1 MTAKKSTPTQHDACG
16 SSGPDRATLPR
27 DEELDATVALLSASA
42 HPTRLLVLL
51 ALIRHGELCA
61 GDLHQLAGIEQSA
74 MSHQLRVL
82 RDARLVKTERRG
94 KHVVYELHD
103 HHISHIIND
112 ALAHAVER

>member
-1 MTAKKSTPTQHDACG
+1 
-16 SSGPDRATLPR
+16 
-27 DEELDATVALLSASA
+27 
-42 HPTRLLVLL
+42 L
-51 ALIRHGELCA
+51 ALSRHGELCA
-61 GDLHQLAGIEQSA
+61 GDLQALAGIEQSA

-82 RDARLVKTERRG
+82 REARMVKGERHG